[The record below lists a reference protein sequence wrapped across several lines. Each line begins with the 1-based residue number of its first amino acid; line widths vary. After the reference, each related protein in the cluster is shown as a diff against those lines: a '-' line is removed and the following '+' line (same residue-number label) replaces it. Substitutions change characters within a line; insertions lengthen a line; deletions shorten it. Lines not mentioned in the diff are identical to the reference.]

1 MSQTLAQQFATRLL
15 DFRPTVIPA
24 EALEAATTALIDT
37 VAVTLLGADAQC
49 SKIARQ
55 TFAQNLSTTR
65 EDGCRVYGSS
75 MRCSVTDAAMLNGIA
90 SHADDFDDFT
100 DLFGGHPSVPI
111 IPALL
116 ALAEINHCSGDEILR
131 AYIAGV
137 ETENRLAMG
146 VHFHHYEKGWH
157 PTSTLGVFGAA
168 AAAAT
173 LLQLDHTQTVNALA
187 LAASSASGLKANF
200 GSMTK
205 PLHVGHCCSSGLQ
218 SALLAQN
225 GFTGQAD
232 VFEAKQGFLEVYN
245 GNGNYDIAPMLST
258 WFEPAVVVEP
268 GASIKQFPCCGST
281 HQVAYM
287 AMKLTGD
294 NDFGIDQ
301 LSKID
306 LRVSAKR
313 LPHTNNPD
321 PRTGLEAKFSVQY
334 VLARALLS
342 GPLRL
347 AHFEKTSYLDSDVRE
362 LMKRISVEPDPELGL
377 SQSSNPF
384 GADLTLTLDDGST
397 LNARTEHLAGRGG
410 DFPMTRDELWEKF
423 EDCTR
428 RTIAAAQAQAL
439 FAQLSNFNEV
449 TDFNDVAQN
458 MTQTMTA
465 ATRKAV

>member
-1 MSQTLAQQFATRLL
+1 MSQTLAQQFASRLL
-15 DFRPTVIPA
+15 DFRSTNVSSK
-24 EALEAATTALIDT
+24 ALEAATTALIDT
-37 VAVTLLGADAQC
+37 VAVTLLGADAPC

-55 TFAQNLSTTR
+55 TFAQGLSAPR
-65 EDGCRVYGSS
+65 DDGCRVYGTS
-75 MRCSVTDAAMLNGIA
+75 MHCSATDAAMLNGIA

-100 DLFGGHPSVPI
+100 DRFGGHPSVPI

-116 ALAEINHCSGDEILR
+116 ALAEMKRCGGNEILR

-137 ETENRLAMG
+137 EMENRLAMG

-168 AAAAT
+168 AAAAQI
-173 LLQLDHTQTVNALA
+173 LQLDHTQTVNALA

-200 GSMTK
+200 GSMAK
-205 PLHVGHCCSSGLQ
+205 PLHVGQCCSSGLQ
-218 SALLAQN
+218 AALLAHN

-245 GNGNYDIAPMLST
+245 GRGNYDMAPMLAD
-258 WFEPAVVVEP
+258 WFEPAVVIEP

-287 AMKLTGD
+287 AMKLRREH
-294 NDFGIDQ
+294 DFSLDQ
-301 LSKID
+301 ITRID
-306 LRVSAKR
+306 LTVSSKR

-334 VLARALLS
+334 ILARALLS

-347 AHFEKTSYLDSDVRE
+347 AHFEQTRYLEPTVRK
-362 LMKRISVEPDPELGL
+362 LMQRISVTPDPELGL
-377 SQSSNPF
+377 RQSSNPF
-384 GADLTLTLDDGST
+384 GADLTLILDDSRR

-410 DFPMTRDELWEKF
+410 DFPMTRQELWDKF
-423 EDCTR
+423 EDCAQ
-428 RTIAAAQAQAL
+428 RTIAAKQAQTL
-439 FAQLSNFNEV
+439 FAQLSDFGEV
-449 TDFNDVAQN
+449 TDFNDVAEN
-458 MTQTMTA
+458 MTQTVA
-465 ATRKAV
+465 VATKEAV